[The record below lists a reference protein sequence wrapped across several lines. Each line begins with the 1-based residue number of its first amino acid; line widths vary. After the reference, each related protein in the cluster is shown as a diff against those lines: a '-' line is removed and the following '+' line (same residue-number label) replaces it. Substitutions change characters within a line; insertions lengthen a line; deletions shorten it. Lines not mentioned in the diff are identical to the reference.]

1 MRSGG
6 ILFQPAG
13 TLPGN
18 KPSMACWLNFQIIHG
33 GPSLDGLKGSADGSV
48 LFEVE
53 FREVLYSSPH
63 LLSSFFHFLTGGLE
77 KGCLYSGQG
86 KGF

>member
-1 MRSGG
+1 M
-6 ILFQPAG
+6 
-13 TLPGN
+13 T
-18 KPSMACWLNFQIIHG
+18 CWLSFQIIQG

-53 FREVLYSSPH
+53 LREVLYSSPH
-63 LLSSFFHFLTGGLE
+63 LLSSIGFHFLTGGLE

-86 KGF
+86 KGFQADKFENYENYV